1 MSNFQTRTVLK
12 NMKSKKA
19 FTLIEILVAVAI
31 FSTAMIIATG
41 IFSNVIGSQSLVTAS
56 STVNNEAQRILRQIS
71 DDTVNAIGTG
81 TTNIPAGT
89 AGSDIQAK
97 GILFL
102 KDDGSIASAADI
114 PTGVVLFSS
123 AGLKIYRIKNNN
135 IEYTADTTSNK
146 LRFNSLASP
155 PKVDERPSGY
165 NFLRLNS
172 SNVEISTLNLS
183 GFFCYNSSCLQA
195 PYLKID
201 MTIQTKNY
209 SSQAARHRAKIQL
222 RTMVTGRSY

>member
-1 MSNFQTRTVLK
+1 VSNFQLRRIQK

-41 IFSNVIGSQSLVTAS
+41 IFSNVIGSQSLVTTS
-56 STVNNEAQRILRQIS
+56 STVNNEGQRILRQIS

-81 TTNIPAGT
+81 TTNIPAGKT
-89 AGSDIQAK
+89 GSDIQAK

-102 KDDGSIASAADI
+102 KDDGSIAGATDTS
-114 PTGVVLFSS
+114 TGVVLFSS
-123 AGLKIYRIKNNN
+123 TGLKIYRIKNNN
-135 IEYTADTTSNK
+135 IEYAADTTSNQLK
-146 LRFNSLASP
+146 FNTMASP
-155 PKVDERPSGY
+155 PTVDERPSGY

-172 SNVEISTLNLS
+172 PDVEIITLNLS
-183 GFFCYNSSCLQA
+183 GFFCYDSSCLQA

-201 MTIQTKNY
+201 MTTETKNY